1 MSVSLGKTIKAA
13 RLKNGRTQEEVG
25 KRLCVSQ
32 AQLSRIEKDQVEPDP
47 DLLKDIQTF
56 IHESGIEVN
65 GDDIDYMPTDMS
77 EKDIPQSDG
86 ITPAT
91 MEIPQQKAGV
101 LAFDF
106 KKDFGRFFYFFLIVL
121 SFITMDIGPLFAWY
135 AVYYS
140 IGHKYH
146 KAIIIVN
153 IIWAVVLTLMVI
165 NLYYFTIFPVNIKV
179 IDVS

>member
-13 RLKNGRTQEEVG
+13 RQKNGMTQEEVA

-47 DLLKDIQTF
+47 DLLKDILSF
-56 IHESGIEVN
+56 IQESGIEVN
-65 GDDIDYMPTDMS
+65 GEDIDYMPS
-77 EKDIPQSDG
+77 EKTVEAIA
-86 ITPAT
+86 PAE

-106 KKDFGRFFYFFLIVL
+106 KKDFGHFFCFSLIIL

-140 IGHKYH
+140 ISHKYH

-153 IIWAVVLTLMVI
+153 ILWAVVLTLLVI
-165 NLYYFTIFPVNIKV
+165 DLYYFTIFPVNIKV

>member
-65 GDDIDYMPTDMS
+65 VD
-77 EKDIPQSDG
+77 
-86 ITPAT
+86 TPH
-91 MEIPQQKAGV
+91 V
-101 LAFDF
+101 
-106 KKDFGRFFYFFLIVL
+106 
-121 SFITMDIGPLFAWY
+121 
-135 AVYYS
+135 
-140 IGHKYH
+140 
-146 KAIIIVN
+146 
-153 IIWAVVLTLMVI
+153 
-165 NLYYFTIFPVNIKV
+165 
-179 IDVS
+179 

>member
-13 RLKNGRTQEEVG
+13 RQKNGMTQEEVA

-56 IHESGIEVN
+56 IQESGIEVN
-65 GDDIDYMPTDMS
+65 GDDIDYKPS
-77 EKDIPQSDG
+77 ENSGEAIA
-86 ITPAT
+86 PAAVD
-91 MEIPQQKAGV
+91 IPQQKAGV
-101 LAFDF
+101 LAFDV
-106 KKDFGRFFYFFLIVL
+106 KKDLGNFFYFFLIVL

-140 IGHKYH
+140 ISHKYH

-153 IIWAVVLTLMVI
+153 ILWAVLLTLMVI
-165 NLYYFTIFPVNIKV
+165 DLYYFTIFPVNIKV

>member
-13 RLKNGRTQEEVG
+13 RLKNGMTQEEVA

-65 GDDIDYMPTDMS
+65 DEDIDYMPS
-77 EKDIPQSDG
+77 EKTVEG
-86 ITPAT
+86 VTPLAR
-91 MEIPQQKAGV
+91 EIPQQKAGV

-106 KKDFGRFFYFFLIVL
+106 KKDFGHFFYFFLIVL

-140 IGHKYH
+140 ISHKNH

-153 IIWAVVLTLMVI
+153 IIWAVVMTLMVI